1 MIFEFIG
8 FFVVYLIII
17 YVAYYVTEIKRLPE
31 WLQFPPMNC
40 RKCLS
45 AWSVLGV
52 SLVIGISFG
61 LYAFLITGIIMAIL
75 TGISMHIYEKNK
87 TIKISDFE

>member
-8 FFVVYLIII
+8 FFVVYLVII
-17 YVAYYVTEIKRLPE
+17 YLAYYVTEVKRLPE
-31 WLQFPPMNC
+31 WLQFPPMDC

-45 AWSVLGV
+45 TWSVLGV

-61 LYAFLITGIIMAIL
+61 WYVFLITGVIMAIL
-75 TGISMHIYEKNK
+75 TGISMHINEKNK
-87 TIKISDFE
+87 TIKLEDFK